1 MAASP
6 KFKVYDKAGA
16 YQGCAKEVEA
26 AAVLASFY
34 GEGSTVRLDHG
45 AAYVLWTD
53 GEQPGASYDQI
64 AAVALR
70 REQAIH
76 QRSMARVYRTA
87 EQAA

>member
-26 AAVLASFY
+26 AAVLAGFY

-53 GEQPGASYDQI
+53 GEKLGASYDEI
-64 AAVALR
+64 AAIAAA
-70 REQAIH
+70 RELASH
-76 QRSMARVYRTA
+76 QRSMARVYR
-87 EQAA
+87 AA

>member
-6 KFKVYDKAGA
+6 KFKVYDKAGT

-26 AAVLASFY
+26 AAVLAGFY

-53 GEQPGASYDQI
+53 GEKPGASYDEI
-64 AAVALR
+64 AELAAA
-70 REQAIH
+70 RELTIH
-76 QRSMARVYRTA
+76 QRSMARVYR
-87 EQAA
+87 AA

>member
-16 YQGCAKEVEA
+16 YQGCAKEIEA
-26 AAVLASFY
+26 AAVLAGFY

-53 GEQPGASYDQI
+53 GEQRGASYDEI
-64 AAVALR
+64 AALAWQ

-76 QRSMARVYRTA
+76 HRSMTRVYR
-87 EQAA
+87 AA